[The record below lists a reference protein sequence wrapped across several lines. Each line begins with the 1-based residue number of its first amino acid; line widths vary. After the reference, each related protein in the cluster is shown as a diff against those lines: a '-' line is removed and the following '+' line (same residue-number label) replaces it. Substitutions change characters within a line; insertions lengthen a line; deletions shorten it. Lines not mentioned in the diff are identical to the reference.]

1 MTEMLVWPQYLDADK
16 SKSEGRRVPLESA
29 VPDPSADEV
38 ARAVKQIG
46 YEPVIER
53 DKRYPREWWRDTGRV
68 RVKDAEDQKRDM
80 LPAIAAYIAA
90 MRDDG

>member
-1 MTEMLVWPQYLDADK
+1 MPEMLIWPQYLDADK

-29 VPDPSADEV
+29 VSSPSADEV

-53 DKRYPREWWRDTGRV
+53 DKRYPPAWWEDSGRV
-68 RVKDAEDQKRDM
+68 RVEDAEDQKRDM
-80 LPAIAAYIAA
+80 LPAIAAYIDA
-90 MRDDG
+90 MRDSE